1 MKKLSVHTLSP
12 YTIQVGNNLL
22 LQTATIIKS
31 IVSSGT
37 MVIVSDSTVYPL
49 YGEPLRHR
57 LKEAGY
63 SVFSFVFPPGELSKQ
78 MKTVIKL
85 YDFLTKHQ
93 VTRSD
98 LLIALG
104 GGVVGDLTGFAA
116 ATYLRGIDY
125 IQIPTTLLAQID
137 SSVGGKTAV
146 NIPAGKNLVGA
157 FYQPKLV
164 LCDITLLSTLSQET
178 LADGMAE
185 AIKYA
190 AIFSGNLLE
199 QIQSEDTNTLLNH
212 LIPSCIEWK
221 KQLVEEDERDNG
233 NRMLLNFGHTFG
245 HAIEKIHH
253 YRLYTHGQSVS
264 LGMLL
269 ITELSEK
276 YGLTQPGTVSTL
288 RSALKKYG
296 LPTEITISPKLL
308 YQNSLNDKKR
318 QREGV
323 TLALIHEIGKG
334 FLLPLSLESYWKFL
348 TGVYS

>member
-1 MKKLSVHTLSP
+1 M
-12 YTIQVGNNLL
+12 
-22 LQTATIIKS
+22 
-31 IVSSGT
+31 
-37 MVIVSDSTVYPL
+37 
-49 YGEPLRHR
+49 
-57 LKEAGY
+57 
-63 SVFSFVFPPGELSKQ
+63 
-78 MKTVIKL
+78 
-85 YDFLTKHQ
+85 
-93 VTRSD
+93 
-98 LLIALG
+98 
-104 GGVVGDLTGFAA
+104 
-116 ATYLRGIDY
+116 
-125 IQIPTTLLAQID
+125 
-137 SSVGGKTAV
+137 
-146 NIPAGKNLVGA
+146 
-157 FYQPKLV
+157 
-164 LCDITLLSTLSQET
+164 
-178 LADGMAE
+178 
-185 AIKYA
+185 
-190 AIFSGNLLE
+190 
-199 QIQSEDTNTLLNH
+199 
-212 LIPSCIEWK
+212 
-221 KQLVEEDERDNG
+221 EEDERDNG

-269 ITELSEK
+269 ITELSEQ